1 MSIKITS
8 QAINLNTLVD
18 KIKSSKKT
26 LSIGFLS
33 SKEAQ
38 IAAKNEYG
46 GTYAT
51 DDEYKARGA
60 AKGIDVPDTIDIPPR
75 PFMQNTVTK
84 QKAKWA
90 KTAIHVTKDNGGD
103 IEKALVVVGAQAVA
117 DIRETI
123 EEGDF
128 TPNSERT
135 VEIKNGADPL
145 IDTGEMSKSIAWE
158 VTK

>member
-1 MSIKITS
+1 MSVKITS
-8 QAINLNTLVD
+8 QAINLNTLID
-18 KIKSSKKT
+18 KIKTSKKT
-26 LSIGFLS
+26 LSVGFLNGR
-33 SKEAQ
+33 EAA

-60 AKGIDVPDTIDIPPR
+60 AKGIDVPDVIDIPPR

-84 QKAKWA
+84 KKGYWA
-90 KTAIHVTKDNGGD
+90 KVVIETVRGNGGD
-103 IEKALVVVGAQAVA
+103 IEDALDLAGRNARD
-117 DIRETI
+117 DILETI

-128 TPNSERT
+128 VPNSGRT
-135 VEIKNGADPL
+135 VAIKEKDSPL
-145 IDTGEMSKSIAWE
+145 IDTGEMSRNIAWE

>member
-1 MSIKITS
+1 MSIKIKS
-8 QAINLNTLVD
+8 QAINLNALID

-26 LSIGFLS
+26 LNIGFLN
-33 SKEAQ
+33 SKEAE

-46 GTYAT
+46 GTFPT

-60 AKGIDVPDTIDIPPR
+60 AKGIDVPDEITIPPR

-90 KTAIHVTKDNGGD
+90 KVAVQATRNNGGD
-103 IEKALVVVGAQAVA
+103 IENSLKHVGTQAVL
-117 DIRETI
+117 DIRGTI
-123 EEGDF
+123 EDGDF

-135 VEIKNGADPL
+135 KEIKNSDNPL

-158 VTK
+158 VNK